1 MNLVTFRNASKSDA
15 ERISKL
21 HAESWR
27 LNYRGLL
34 DDQFLDDEVFENRKQ
49 VWSERMNSPDLNQ
62 RVILAEVQEEL
73 IGFGCLFLNDEEQY
87 GALLD
92 NLHVAKLYSGK
103 GIGSGIIKRLASEIK
118 SSGGRNDMYLWVL
131 KGNDG
136 AIRLYEKLG
145 ALQKE
150 LEFETEFGNKP
161 VEKYR
166 YYWPNVDILIKD
178 T

>member
-1 MNLVTFRNASKSDA
+1 MNLVTFRNASKNDA
-15 ERISKL
+15 ERIAKL

-34 DDQFLDDEVFENRKQ
+34 DDQFLDDKVIENRKR
-49 VWSERMNSPDLNQ
+49 VWLERMDSTNLNR
-62 RVILAEVQEEL
+62 RVILAEVQDEL
-73 IGFGCLFLNDEEQY
+73 IGFGCLFLNHDKQY

-92 NLHVAKLYSGK
+92 NLHVTQPYSGK
-103 GIGSGIIKRLASEIK
+103 GIGSGIIKRLASEIYGAGERK
-118 SSGGRNDMYLWVL
+118 DMYLWVL

-145 ALQKE
+145 ALQKGFE
-150 LEFETEFGNKP
+150 VETEFGNKP
-161 VEKYR
+161 LEKYR
-166 YYWPNVDILIKD
+166 YYWSNVDILIKD

>member
-1 MNLVTFRNASKSDA
+1 MNLITFRNASEMDA
-15 ERISKL
+15 ENIAKL

-34 DDQFLDDEVFENRKQ
+34 DDQFLDDEVIENRKQ

-62 RVILAEVQEEL
+62 RVILAKVQDEL
-73 IGFGCLFLNDEEQY
+73 IGFGCLFLNDDKQY

-92 NLHVAKLYSGK
+92 NLHVTESYSGK

-131 KGNDG
+131 KGNDS

-145 ALQKE
+145 AQQKE
-150 LEFETEFGNKP
+150 LAIETEFGNNP
-161 VEKYR
+161 VAKYR

>member
-1 MNLVTFRNASKSDA
+1 MNLVTFRNASQKDA
-15 ERISKL
+15 QSIAKL

-34 DDQFLDDEVFENRKQ
+34 DDQFLDDEVIENRKQ

-62 RVILAEVQEEL
+62 RVILAEVQDEL
-73 IGFGCLFLNDEEQY
+73 IGFGCLFLNDDTQY

-92 NLHVAKLYSGK
+92 NLHVAKSYSGK
-103 GIGSGIIKRLASEIK
+103 GIGSGIIKRLASEIYNAGERK
-118 SSGGRNDMYLWVL
+118 DMYLWVL

-136 AIRLYEKLG
+136 AIRLYKKLG
-145 ALQKE
+145 AQQKE
-150 LEFETEFGNKP
+150 LEVETEFGNRP